1 MASLAAWRT
10 IGCSISTSGLGTSL
24 LIRLHVSVSPMRWPT
39 SIGYSNIIGLRYQLL
54 TTLLT
59 SIGSTNVSSGDQM
72 MVTVLLPLGAVV
84 SFVRLLFQ
92 ISYLLLQKIVIVI
105 NGHAAALE
113 CERS

>member
-1 MASLAAWRT
+1 
-10 IGCSISTSGLGTSL
+10 
-24 LIRLHVSVSPMRWPT
+24 
-39 SIGYSNIIGLRYQLL
+39 
-54 TTLLT
+54 
-59 SIGSTNVSSGDQM
+59 M